1 MITKNLAKAV
11 ENIGFTYVEGASSEK
26 SHAYAVYGDYL
37 VTVYEES
44 GKKVAYFNFR
54 FPESEENDIKKY
66 DIQTVEIN
74 PNDVILLHISSNL
87 SLRDI
92 QAIEKE
98 VRSEFPENRVLVVNR
113 QVLEGMTVLRKGTTE
128 VSLIENP
135 VDVNQIFDEIMK
147 GHPNGFLH

>member
-1 MITKNLAKAV
+1 MGVIIIMATDVWTRGTIN
-11 ENIGFTYVEGASSEK
+11 G
-26 SHAYAVYGDYL
+26 
-37 VTVYEES
+37 
-44 GKKVAYFNFR
+44 
-54 FPESEENDIKKY
+54 IKQY

-128 VSLIENP
+128 VSLIEDP
-135 VDVNQIFDEIMK
+135 VDVNKIFDEMAEFAKYLESCCEYMLAHGDPI
-147 GHPNGFLH
+147 

>member
-1 MITKNLAKAV
+1 MATDVWTRGTI
-11 ENIGFTYVEGASSEK
+11 
-26 SHAYAVYGDYL
+26 
-37 VTVYEES
+37 
-44 GKKVAYFNFR
+44 
-54 FPESEENDIKKY
+54 NDIKKY

-113 QVLEGMTVLRKGTTE
+113 QVLEGLTVLRKGTTE

>member
-1 MITKNLAKAV
+1 MATDV
-11 ENIGFTYVEGASSEK
+11 WTRG
-26 SHAYAVYGDYL
+26 
-37 VTVYEES
+37 TVGE
-44 GKKVAYFNFR
+44 F
-54 FPESEENDIKKY
+54 KKY

-128 VSLIENP
+128 VSLIEDS
-135 VDVNQIFDEIMK
+135 VDVNKIFDEIMK
-147 GHPNGFLH
+147 GQPNGFLH

>member
-1 MITKNLAKAV
+1 MATDV
-11 ENIGFTYVEGASSEK
+11 WTRGVVGEF
-26 SHAYAVYGDYL
+26 
-37 VTVYEES
+37 
-44 GKKVAYFNFR
+44 
-54 FPESEENDIKKY
+54 KKY

-113 QVLEGMTVLRKGTTE
+113 QVLEGMTILKKNSTDIN
-128 VSLIENP
+128 LITDP
-135 VDVNQIFDEIMK
+135 IDVDKIFDNIMK

>member
-1 MITKNLAKAV
+1 MATDV
-11 ENIGFTYVEGASSEK
+11 WTRG
-26 SHAYAVYGDYL
+26 
-37 VTVYEES
+37 TVGE
-44 GKKVAYFNFR
+44 F
-54 FPESEENDIKKY
+54 KKY

-113 QVLEGMTVLRKGTTE
+113 QVLEGMTILKKNSTDIN
-128 VSLIENP
+128 LITDP
-135 VDVNQIFDEIMK
+135 VDVDKIFDNIMK
-147 GHPNGFLH
+147 GQPNDFLH

>member
-1 MITKNLAKAV
+1 MATDV
-11 ENIGFTYVEGASSEK
+11 WTRGVVGEF
-26 SHAYAVYGDYL
+26 
-37 VTVYEES
+37 
-44 GKKVAYFNFR
+44 
-54 FPESEENDIKKY
+54 KKY

-92 QAIEKE
+92 QVIEKE

-113 QVLEGMTVLRKGTTE
+113 QVLEGMTILKKNSTDIN
-128 VSLIENP
+128 LITDP
-135 VDVNQIFDEIMK
+135 VDVDEIFNNIMK

>member
-1 MITKNLAKAV
+1 MATNAFLRGTV
-11 ENIGFTYVEGASSEK
+11 
-26 SHAYAVYGDYL
+26 GD
-37 VTVYEES
+37 
-44 GKKVAYFNFR
+44 F
-54 FPESEENDIKKY
+54 KKY

-92 QAIEKE
+92 QAIEQE

-113 QVLEGMTVLRKGTTE
+113 QVLEGMTILKKNSTDIN
-128 VSLIENP
+128 LITDP
-135 VDVNQIFDEIMK
+135 IDVDEIFDNIMK

>member
-1 MITKNLAKAV
+1 MATDV
-11 ENIGFTYVEGASSEK
+11 WTRGVVGEF
-26 SHAYAVYGDYL
+26 
-37 VTVYEES
+37 
-44 GKKVAYFNFR
+44 
-54 FPESEENDIKKY
+54 KKY

-113 QVLEGMTVLRKGTTE
+113 QVLEGMTILKKNSTDIN
-128 VSLIENP
+128 LITDPIN
-135 VDVNQIFDEIMK
+135 VDEIFDNIMK

>member
-1 MITKNLAKAV
+1 MATDV
-11 ENIGFTYVEGASSEK
+11 WTRGVVGEF
-26 SHAYAVYGDYL
+26 
-37 VTVYEES
+37 
-44 GKKVAYFNFR
+44 
-54 FPESEENDIKKY
+54 KKY

-113 QVLEGMTVLRKGTTE
+113 QVLEGMTILKKNSTDIN
-128 VSLIENP
+128 LITDP
-135 VDVNQIFDEIMK
+135 IDVDEIFDNIMK

>member
-1 MITKNLAKAV
+1 MATDVWTRGVVGEL
-11 ENIGFTYVEGASSEK
+11 
-26 SHAYAVYGDYL
+26 
-37 VTVYEES
+37 
-44 GKKVAYFNFR
+44 
-54 FPESEENDIKKY
+54 KKY

-113 QVLEGMTVLRKGTTE
+113 QVLEGMTILKKNSTDIN
-128 VSLIENP
+128 LITDP
-135 VDVNQIFDEIMK
+135 IDVDELFDNIMK

>member
-1 MITKNLAKAV
+1 MSTDVWTQGIVGK
-11 ENIGFTYVEGASSEK
+11 FK
-26 SHAYAVYGDYL
+26 S
-37 VTVYEES
+37 
-44 GKKVAYFNFR
+44 
-54 FPESEENDIKKY
+54 Y

-98 VRSEFPENRVLVVNR
+98 VRSQFPENRVLVVNR
-113 QVLEGMTVLRKGTTE
+113 QVLEGMTILKKNSTDIN
-128 VSLIENP
+128 LITDP
-135 VDVNQIFDEIMK
+135 VNIDKIFDNIMK

>member
-1 MITKNLAKAV
+1 MATDVWTRGTI
-11 ENIGFTYVEGASSEK
+11 
-26 SHAYAVYGDYL
+26 
-37 VTVYEES
+37 
-44 GKKVAYFNFR
+44 
-54 FPESEENDIKKY
+54 NDIKKY

>member
-1 MITKNLAKAV
+1 MATDVWTRGVISD
-11 ENIGFTYVEGASSEK
+11 F
-26 SHAYAVYGDYL
+26 
-37 VTVYEES
+37 
-44 GKKVAYFNFR
+44 
-54 FPESEENDIKKY
+54 KKY

-113 QVLEGMTVLRKGTTE
+113 QVLEGMTVLRKGTAE
-128 VSLIENP
+128 VNLIENP
-135 VDVNQIFDEIMK
+135 VDVNKIFDEIMK
-147 GHPNGFLH
+147 GQPNDFLH

>member
-1 MITKNLAKAV
+1 MATDV
-11 ENIGFTYVEGASSEK
+11 WTRG
-26 SHAYAVYGDYL
+26 
-37 VTVYEES
+37 TVGEY
-44 GKKVAYFNFR
+44 
-54 FPESEENDIKKY
+54 KKY

-74 PNDVILLHISSNL
+74 PNDVILLHNSSNL

-113 QVLEGMTVLRKGTTE
+113 QVLEGMTILKKNSTDIN
-128 VSLIENP
+128 LITDP
-135 VDVNQIFDEIMK
+135 VDVDEIFDNIMK

>member
-1 MITKNLAKAV
+1 MATDV
-11 ENIGFTYVEGASSEK
+11 WTRGVVGEF
-26 SHAYAVYGDYL
+26 
-37 VTVYEES
+37 
-44 GKKVAYFNFR
+44 
-54 FPESEENDIKKY
+54 KKY

-113 QVLEGMTVLRKGTTE
+113 QVLEGMTILKKNSTDIN
-128 VSLIENP
+128 LITDP
-135 VDVNQIFDEIMK
+135 VDVDEIFDNIMK

>member
-1 MITKNLAKAV
+1 MATDV
-11 ENIGFTYVEGASSEK
+11 WTRGVVGEF
-26 SHAYAVYGDYL
+26 
-37 VTVYEES
+37 
-44 GKKVAYFNFR
+44 
-54 FPESEENDIKKY
+54 KKY

-113 QVLEGMTVLRKGTTE
+113 QVLEGMTILKKNSTDIN
-128 VSLIENP
+128 LITDP
-135 VDVNQIFDEIMK
+135 VDVNKIFDEIMK
-147 GHPNGFLH
+147 GQPNGFLH